1 MKKVRL
7 RFVVLI
13 YRILALF
20 LCHQSCIQSFAY
32 CFIGVWNLFIN
43 KRTAIV
49 SKLFLYWSLIPVL
62 FLSSSFFVFVSFII

>member
-1 MKKVRL
+1 MAVGEMKKVRL

-32 CFIGVWNLFIN
+32 CFIGVWNSF
-43 KRTAIV
+43 T
-49 SKLFLYWSLIPVL
+49 SK
-62 FLSSSFFVFVSFII
+62 